1 VVRGAVSKIA
11 GNAASRVSEAV
22 LFAER
27 QGRGEKG
34 VNDMPAADQI
44 SNTTLTKTAGLER
57 TGKGKD
63 WRASK
68 WLVIVEL
75 LIVVLIFLADFRHLI
90 FFSKTPYLVLFGWLS
105 LRLRRLQWGDVGL
118 SVFRKWNSTIGM
130 GIAAGLLLEGF
141 QLFVSQPILVKVLG
155 KQPDLEDFRPLIGNL
170 KLTLIFLA
178 LTWTLAAFGEEM
190 VYRGYL
196 MNRVADLFNRTRGAW
211 IISLI
216 GVHVAF
222 GIAHAYQGWTGIIDE
237 GLSGLLLGVIYLGTG
252 RNLGVPIIAHG
263 IGDTIDFVL
272 IFLGKYPGM

>member
-1 VVRGAVSKIA
+1 
-11 GNAASRVSEAV
+11 
-22 LFAER
+22 
-27 QGRGEKG
+27 
-34 VNDMPAADQI
+34 MPAADQI
-44 SNTTLTKTAGLER
+44 SNATLTETAGLER
-57 TGKGKD
+57 TGRGND

-75 LIVVLIFLADFRHLI
+75 LIVGLIFAADFRHLI

-105 LRLRRLQWGDVGL
+105 LRLRRLRWRDVGL
-118 SVFRKWNSTIGM
+118 SVFRLWKSTIGM

-237 GLSGLLLGVIYLGTG
+237 GLSGLLLGVIYLRVGS
-252 RNLGVPIIAHG
+252 NLAVPIVAHG